1 MHRHLCNHGDNAGHA
16 VKRNIGDKNNTKTM
30 MTTIS
35 IGMTM
40 PTATSTASNGGNLDH
55 DMNDRQCR
63 GVNVGHEQR
72 TSVLP
77 LRERTSTSPRRNVGD
92 GDDANDDGHIHQPR
106 CVHDDGVMKNVS
118 TATSE
123 TGTTMTTITTMMDMT
138 VRVVTTYGPRDQ
150 RQRRS

>member
-1 MHRHLCNHGDNAGHA
+1 
-16 VKRNIGDKNNTKTM
+16 

-35 IGMTM
+35 IGTTM

-63 GVNVGHEQR
+63 GVNVGHGQR

-77 LRERTSTSPRRNVGD
+77 SENARRHHHDENVGD
-92 GDDANDDGHIHQPR
+92 GDDADDDGHIHQPR

-123 TGTTMTTITTMMDMT
+123 TGTTMTTTTTMMDMT